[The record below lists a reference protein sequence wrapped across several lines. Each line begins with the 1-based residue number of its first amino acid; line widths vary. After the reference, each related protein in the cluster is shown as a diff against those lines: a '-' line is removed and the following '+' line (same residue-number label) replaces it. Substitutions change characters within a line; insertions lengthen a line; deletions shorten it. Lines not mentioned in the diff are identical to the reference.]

1 MFLYGLGPTNAM
13 YGFGG
18 VPAALSMQNIE
29 MVAKAIYAAVSSISQ
44 VVSEVDYFCLALVR
58 TNTKV

>member
-1 MFLYGLGPTNAM
+1 MTPNTQQFYQHYNLQQPSYGMGPTNAM

-29 MVAKAIYAAVSSISQ
+29 MVAKAIYAAVS
-44 VVSEVDYFCLALVR
+44 
-58 TNTKV
+58 